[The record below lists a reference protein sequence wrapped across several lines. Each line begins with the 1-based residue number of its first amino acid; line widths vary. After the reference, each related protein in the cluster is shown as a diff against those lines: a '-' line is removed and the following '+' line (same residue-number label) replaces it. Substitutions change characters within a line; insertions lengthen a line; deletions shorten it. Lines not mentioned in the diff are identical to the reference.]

1 MTIFVIKIMYQHN
14 ITKMQPYKLTCT
26 VREYN
31 IELTTNPHEYGY
43 FCDPGLDIVE
53 NGNFKNYK
61 NKNRNMNY
69 SFNNPNYTIH
79 ENETTHSDNEDN
91 TKYNKESAHK
101 DTYTD
106 TMIYC
111 VIIIGT
117 VTITTYLV
125 NTGLI

>member
-1 MTIFVIKIMYQHN
+1 MYQHN
-14 ITKMQPYKLTCT
+14 ITKMQPYKMTYT
-26 VREYN
+26 VREFN
-31 IELTTNPHEYGY
+31 IELTTNPYEYGY
-43 FCDPGLDIVE
+43 FCDPELDIVE

-61 NKNRNMNY
+61 NKNRNRNY

-91 TKYNKESAHK
+91 TKYNKENAHK

-106 TMIYC
+106 IMIYC
-111 VIIIGT
+111 VIIVGT

>member
-1 MTIFVIKIMYQHN
+1 MYQHN
-14 ITKMQPYKLTCT
+14 ITKMQPYKMTYT
-26 VREYN
+26 VKEFN
-31 IELTTNPHEYGY
+31 IELTTNPYEYGY

-61 NKNRNMNY
+61 NKNRNRNY

-79 ENETTHSDNEDN
+79 ENETTYTNNEDN
-91 TKYNKESAHK
+91 TKYNKETAHK
-101 DTYTD
+101 DTYTA

-111 VIIIGT
+111 VIIIGS

>member
-1 MTIFVIKIMYQHN
+1 MYHHN
-14 ITKMQPYKLTCT
+14 ITKMQPYKMTYTIHHIHEL
-26 VREYN
+26 N

-43 FCDPGLDIVE
+43 FCDPGLDNIE
-53 NGNFKNYK
+53 NGNLKKYN
-61 NKNRNMNY
+61 NKNRNRNY
-69 SFNNPNYTIH
+69 SFNNPKYTIY

-91 TKYNKESAHK
+91 TKYNKENAHK

-111 VIIIGT
+111 VIIVGT